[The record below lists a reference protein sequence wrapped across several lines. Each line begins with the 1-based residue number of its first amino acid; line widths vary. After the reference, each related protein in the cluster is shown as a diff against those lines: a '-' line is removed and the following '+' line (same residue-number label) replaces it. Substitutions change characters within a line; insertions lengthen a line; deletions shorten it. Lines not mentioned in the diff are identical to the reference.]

1 MKIVH
6 DSKMANNSNKSGT
19 NWSLLENT
27 TYDYAARSGNAD
39 MENAINFIRTKI
51 EVLNLG
57 PREKNKAISKSAKR
71 RARKKLQLV
80 MKRPST
86 TSLNL
91 QIQNCDINVHNI
103 KPKKGIDT
111 AAPET
116 IQKLKSNVEHHG
128 IDVGP
133 GNTNVLENRTNSYE
147 EPSSAAKSGPE
158 NTLNSNGKQRIVDTG
173 IAVTQHKSAA
183 NGEHSLADKGLTE
196 HDGTQMGATF
206 EKNHSN
212 LNKGKQGLQN
222 IRHFYDEH
230 NKIIESLLIKRALR
244 RQPKSDHF
252 NDTKAHKTV
261 VVKQQFKPIKR
272 ANKAKTNEKYR
283 RAESIREEGTKKSTL
298 TTKFIFPK
306 TDLSNHFH
314 PAAISYLLN
323 TILSGNDKR
332 CAQLSVYMFK
342 VHFGANN
349 LSNADIVF
357 LLKLQNSIKIK
368 RIECRVPMSETS
380 SLMIVRISSNSE
392 EILKQNKF
400 KASLIRT
407 TVTFQALALL
417 VEEKQDAATQRDTT
431 SHEVNDEPFGWL
443 GKWQTFY
450 TVLNK
455 VSSAV
460 EISSSST
467 QEKVSLKHKIL
478 TMSRLK
484 EMCMNNSKNLAF
496 KVLRVSR
503 TIYTI

>member
-1 MKIVH
+1 
-6 DSKMANNSNKSGT
+6 MANNSSKSGT

-39 MENAINFIRTKI
+39 MENAIKFIRTKI
-51 EVLNLG
+51 EVLNLD

-103 KPKKGIDT
+103 KPKKGIDI
-111 AAPET
+111 AALET
-116 IQKLKSNVEHHG
+116 IQKLKSNVGHHG
-128 IDVGP
+128 IDVEP
-133 GNTNVLENRTNSYE
+133 GTTNVLESRTNSYE
-147 EPSSAAKSGPE
+147 EHSSAAKSGPE
-158 NTLNSNGKQRIVDTG
+158 NTLNSKEKQRIVDTG

-196 HDGTQMGATF
+196 HMHDGTQIGATF

-230 NKIIESLLIKRALR
+230 NKIIESLLINRAR
-244 RQPKSDHF
+244 KRQPKSDHF

-283 RAESIREEGTKKSTL
+283 RAESIREEGTKKTTL

-332 CAQLSVYMFK
+332 CAHLSVYMFK
-342 VHFGANN
+342 IHFGANN

-380 SLMIVRISSNSE
+380 SVMIVRISSHSE

-407 TVTFQALALL
+407 TVTFQALALF
-417 VEEKQDAATQRDTT
+417 VEEKQDAATQADTT
-431 SHEVNDEPFGWL
+431 SHEVNGEPFGWL
-443 GKWQTFY
+443 GKWQTFN

-467 QEKVSLKHKIL
+467 QEKLIQQSVNPPENWNYQRRCS
-478 TMSRLK
+478 
-484 EMCMNNSKNLAF
+484 N
-496 KVLRVSR
+496 
-503 TIYTI
+503 